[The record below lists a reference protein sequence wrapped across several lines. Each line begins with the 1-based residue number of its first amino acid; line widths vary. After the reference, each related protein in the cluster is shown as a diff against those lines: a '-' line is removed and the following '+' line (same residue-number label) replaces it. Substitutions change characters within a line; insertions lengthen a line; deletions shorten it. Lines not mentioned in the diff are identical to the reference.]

1 MTAGCDA
8 SGGTLSTTTMT
19 VAGCPT
25 DDLSG
30 WCVVHDV
37 DGTTATGTNGDTNK
51 FTSTLMTISPASD
64 CDGNEM
70 ACTTFVGGTFVPD
83 KACVDPSSSSSSSS
97 SAANDDDSSSM
108 MSLPSSGR
116 CVHSYDISEGMG
128 CFEFRGSGW
137 SSSSTSS
144 MMIDRCDGMTDGRLD
159 VGVGCVEDDVLVALA
174 AGSDENNID
183 VDVDVVVAGWCETI
197 TGENMHEA
205 SLMVMTDGADCA
217 SNGMVCKTF
226 EGGTFV
232 PDGACATGEE
242 DGGDEFA
249 SSSSSSQSSS
259 SSSSSIISTFINS
272 IEFYIIIIKLARR
285 N

>member
-1 MTAGCDA
+1 
-8 SGGTLSTTTMT
+8 
-19 VAGCPT
+19 
-25 DDLSG
+25 
-30 WCVVHDV
+30 
-37 DGTTATGTNGDTNK
+37 
-51 FTSTLMTISPASD
+51 
-64 CDGNEM
+64 
-70 ACTTFVGGTFVPD
+70 
-83 KACVDPSSSSSSSS
+83 
-97 SAANDDDSSSM
+97 
-108 MSLPSSGR
+108 
-116 CVHSYDISEGMG
+116 
-128 CFEFRGSGW
+128 
-137 SSSSTSS
+137 

-242 DGGDEFA
+242 DGDDEFA

-259 SSSSSIISTFINS
+259 SSSSSIISIFINS